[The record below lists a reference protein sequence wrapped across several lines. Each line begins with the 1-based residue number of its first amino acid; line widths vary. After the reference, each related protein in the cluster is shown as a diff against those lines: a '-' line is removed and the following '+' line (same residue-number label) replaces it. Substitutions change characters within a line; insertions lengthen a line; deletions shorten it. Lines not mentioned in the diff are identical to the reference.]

1 MHKKH
6 IMIKIQNTGGRMY
19 YNIVLNSLNKKTDP
33 QALKIISKLA
43 CENRDLIE
51 ARTFP
56 TIICRYATPDEVSF
70 YKELQ
75 EKYSLDLVFKEIKTA
90 DNVFELFNAELKQGE
105 QEDIHLKDKPEI
117 INRLQDGLDVLEEK
131 EACEDDF
138 NLSSEMIKSK
148 IRERKEVLTSKF
160 KPLSIY
166 FVFVMWAAVAVLLSF
181 SQMYDWPT
189 KIFVMSCIFCVA
201 MAGAIIYDY
210 IRFKKKKTYYSSED
224 YYLSLIQDL
233 TEENHKKNLALHRIE
248 NMIDTLQAR
257 TCLTLLS
264 TEKRNVETVKEYL
277 VQLNTLK
284 SINEIFSLH

>member
-1 MHKKH
+1 
-6 IMIKIQNTGGRMY
+6 MY

-138 NLSSEMIKSK
+138 KLSSEMIKSK
-148 IRERKEVLTSKF
+148 IRDELREHGIGHVTIELENEDEHCQERYCRVS
-160 KPLSIY
+160 
-166 FVFVMWAAVAVLLSF
+166 AASA
-181 SQMYDWPT
+181 PHH
-189 KIFVMSCIFCVA
+189 C
-201 MAGAIIYDY
+201 
-210 IRFKKKKTYYSSED
+210 
-224 YYLSLIQDL
+224 
-233 TEENHKKNLALHRIE
+233 HH
-248 NMIDTLQAR
+248 
-257 TCLTLLS
+257 
-264 TEKRNVETVKEYL
+264 
-277 VQLNTLK
+277 
-284 SINEIFSLH
+284 HHH

>member
-1 MHKKH
+1 
-6 IMIKIQNTGGRMY
+6 MY

-33 QALKIISKLA
+33 QALKIIGKLA

-51 ARTFP
+51 SRTFP
-56 TIICRYATPDEVSF
+56 TIICRYATPDEVEF

-75 EKYSLDLVFKEIKTA
+75 EKYSLDLVFREIKTA
-90 DNVFELFNAELKQGE
+90 DNIFNLFNSELKQGE

-117 INRLQDGLDVLEEK
+117 INKLQDGLDVLEEK
-131 EACEDDF
+131 ECCEDDF
-138 NLSSEMIKSK
+138 KNASEMIRSK
-148 IRERKEVLTSKF
+148 IRERQENLTSKF
-160 KPLSIY
+160 KPFSIY
-166 FVFVMWAAVAVLLSF
+166 FTFIVWVAISALLSF

-189 KIFVMSCIFCVA
+189 KIFVMSCIFCVT
-201 MAGAIIYDY
+201 MCGAIIYDY
-210 IRFKKKKTYYSSED
+210 VMFKRKKKFYGSED
-224 YYLSLIQDL
+224 YYLSLIQNL

-248 NMIDTLQAR
+248 NMVDTLQAR

-264 TEKRNVETVKEYL
+264 TEKRNIETVKEYL